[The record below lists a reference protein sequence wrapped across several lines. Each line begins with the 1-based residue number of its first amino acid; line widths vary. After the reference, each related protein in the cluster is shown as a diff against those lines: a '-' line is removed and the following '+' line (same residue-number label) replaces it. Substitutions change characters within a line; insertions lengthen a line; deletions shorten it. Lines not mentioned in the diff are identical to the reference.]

1 MSTAGTEILTE
12 PSRRS
17 HRRPHPSDR
26 AKQAARRGRSTP
38 YLLIA
43 PTLVILGLILGYP
56 LYILVK
62 TSFQD
67 YRFRHLVSGRA
78 PEWVG
83 LEHYKAVLTDGFFW
97 TVVAR
102 TFAMM
107 AAMVVLTI
115 VAGTLIALLMA
126 RVSKPVRNL
135 ISFGLVF
142 VWAMPVLVAI
152 TTWQWMV
159 DFQFGVLNYVITKLH
174 LADYATHNWFANAW
188 QGFAVIVTLVV
199 WVSIPFVAITLYAG
213 LTQVPKEM
221 VEAAVVDGANARQ
234 IFWNVTLPILR
245 PVYAIVI
252 TLSIIWDFGVFTQI
266 WVMLNQN
273 PSRDYFVL
281 GIYAFAEAFQ
291 GSNYGLASAI
301 AIVTVFLLI
310 GFTFVYIRQMLR
322 VGEAQ

>member
-1 MSTAGTEILTE
+1 MSAIETEIVTE
-12 PSRRS
+12 PSRRP
-17 HRRPHPSDR
+17 HRRPLPGR
-26 AKQAARRGRSTP
+26 PAGGAGRGGRSVP

-43 PTLVILGLILGYP
+43 PTLAILTVIFGYP
-56 LYILVK
+56 LYVLVK
-62 TSFQD
+62 TSFED
-67 YRFRHLVSGRA
+67 YRAKHLFSGRSGD
-78 PEWVG
+78 WIG
-83 LEHYKAVLTDGFFW
+83 LQHYKDVLSDGFFW

-102 TFAMM
+102 TFGM
-107 AAMVVLTI
+107 AFSMVALTI
-115 VAGTLIALLMA
+115 LAGTLVALLME

-159 DFQFGVLNYVITKLH
+159 DFQFGVVNWVVTQLH
-174 LADYATHNWFANAW
+174 IADYATHNWFASAW
-188 QGFAVIVTLVV
+188 QGFLVITTLVV
-199 WVSIPFVAITLYAG
+199 WMSIPFVAITLYAG
-213 LTQVPKEM
+213 LTQVPREM
-221 VEAAVVDGANARQ
+221 IEAAVVDGASSWQ
-234 IFWNVTLPILR
+234 IFRNVTMPILR
-245 PVYAIVI
+245 PLYAIVI

-273 PSRDYFVL
+273 PSQDYFVL

-310 GFTFVYIRQMLR
+310 AFTFVYIRRMLR